1 MCTHYTKF
9 SAPTYAN
16 LEKPLCVFDPLRAV
30 TVSAKYYF
38 EAQNNYYNH
47 ESGKQMLKAISQSN
61 QLPNTTFNHF
71 RVWWVA
77 LKDAET
83 IYQQRRARYK
93 ETYKELSAL
102 SDRDLADMGTSRSNI
117 AKLAKEEA
125 MKVGAK

>member
-1 MCTHYTKF
+1 
-9 SAPTYAN
+9 
-16 LEKPLCVFDPLRAV
+16 
-30 TVSAKYYF
+30 
-38 EAQNNYYNH
+38 
-47 ESGKQMLKAISQSN
+47 MLKAISQSN
-61 QLPNTTFNHF
+61 QLSITAFNHL

-93 ETYKELSAL
+93 ETYKKLSAL